1 MRKRIVFVISIILA
15 SQQIISARYVL
26 VRLNNSLKSKNAIG
40 QEMNDKHQT
49 SYGKFSK
56 GRDLGVKKVK
66 GKIIVNIINPWCL

>member
-40 QEMNDKHQT
+40 QEMNDKHRT
-49 SYGKFSK
+49 SYGKLSK
-56 GRDLGVKKVK
+56 GRDLGVKKLK
-66 GKIIVNIINPWCL
+66 GKIIV

>member
-1 MRKRIVFVISIILA
+1 MLIVLA
-15 SQQIISARYVL
+15 SQQNISARFVL
-26 VRLNNSLKSKNAIG
+26 VRLNNSLKSKNTIG

-66 GKIIVNIINPWCL
+66 GKIIV